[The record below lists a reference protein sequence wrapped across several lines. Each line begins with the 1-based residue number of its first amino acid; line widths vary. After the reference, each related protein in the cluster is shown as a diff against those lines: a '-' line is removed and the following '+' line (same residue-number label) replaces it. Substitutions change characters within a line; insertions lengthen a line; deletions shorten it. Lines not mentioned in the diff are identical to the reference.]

1 MAGSPVRTQTCPP
14 NMPTLGTRS
23 LTSARVCALAV
34 LAAVG
39 FPLAEQFHPLFG
51 GAIDVPSYIAFQ
63 QTPLQ
68 TFWPLVVLAIATI
81 EVGSVFS
88 FASPFA
94 GGEPWAIRQDH
105 QPGNLGWDPLS
116 LKPTDESAW
125 TTMQTRELNNGR
137 LAMIGMAGMLAQ
149 ELVTGQKLF

>member
-1 MAGSPVRTQTCPP
+1 MKI
-14 NMPTLGTRS
+14 S
-23 LTSARVCALAV
+23 L
-34 LAAVG
+34 
-39 FPLAEQFHPLFG
+39 
-51 GAIDVPSYIAFQ
+51 FQ
-63 QTPLQ
+63 IVSNKQTPLQ